1 LGMFWSLAEPLAFMG
16 ILYVVF
22 GIGLRGGRN
31 MEIPFICYLVTGLAA
46 TQFFTQTMAKS
57 TAAVGSNSF
66 LLQQVNVRLGIVP
79 LITVLSGIVNH
90 FLFFI
95 AVCAILFLHRIF
107 PNLYW
112 FQLLYYLFALSMFLL
127 GIGWFVSA
135 VGVFF
140 PDLRNIVSLLG
151 RIIFYFSPVIWDY
164 NLIPEKLQFWVKL
177 NPMFYIV
184 MGYRESLFYS
194 IPFWEHLYQTYY
206 FWGWTLVM
214 WVLGIITFRRL
225 RPHIADFV

>member
-1 LGMFWSLAEPLAFMG
+1 MFWSLAEPLAFMG

-46 TQFFTQTMAKS
+46 TQFFTQTMTKS
-57 TAAVGSNSF
+57 TTAVGSNSF

-90 FLFFI
+90 FIFFI

-127 GIGWFVSA
+127 GIGWFASA

-164 NLIPEKLQFWVKL
+164 SLIPEKLQFWVKL